1 MLELG
6 GCYGQKHASVVRDDC
21 ISKDQSQT
29 FSGVGAKHQN
39 AVAERNI
46 QTLCYWAR
54 LLYQVVNLVLY
65 YVLLG
70 IYIRGKGTPGMFDP
84 VL

>member
-1 MLELG
+1 MKQVLFKSKELA
-6 GCYGQKHASVVRDDC
+6 HALDR
-21 ISKDQSQT
+21 
-29 FSGVGAKHQN
+29 GV
-39 AVAERNI
+39 
-46 QTLCYWAR
+46 

-70 IYIRGKGTPGMFDP
+70 IYIRDKGTPGMFDP

>member
-1 MLELG
+1 MTKHLTSPWMKQVLFKSKELA
-6 GCYGQKHASVVRDDC
+6 HALDR
-21 ISKDQSQT
+21 
-29 FSGVGAKHQN
+29 GV
-39 AVAERNI
+39 
-46 QTLCYWAR
+46 

-70 IYIRGKGTPGMFDP
+70 IYIRDKGTPGMFDP

>member
-1 MLELG
+1 MG
-6 GCYGQKHASVVRDDC
+6 IGY
-21 ISKDQSQT
+21 
-29 FSGVGAKHQN
+29 
-39 AVAERNI
+39 NI
-46 QTLCYWAR
+46 HIDYENSSI
-54 LLYQVVNLVLY
+54 LLYQVVNLVLH